1 MSRHGFEL
9 KTNEQIILMREAGL
23 ATAAALDA
31 VRAAIKPGIST
42 LELDKIADDTI
53 NSLGGHSNFQLV
65 PGYSHTIC
73 ASINDEVV
81 HGIPA
86 VNRILQA
93 GDIVSID
100 CGAEIGEW
108 NGDSAITV
116 IVPNTDGSA
125 ALEPAVLERR
135 QKLSAVTEGS
145 LWAGIAALAKAKHLN
160 QVGEAIQSYIE
171 DQGQKDGIDYGILE
185 EYVGHGIGRSM
196 HEDPPV
202 YNYRVRGNGPK
213 VVPGLVVAIEPMV
226 TAGSAI
232 TKVLGDGWTVS
243 TKDASDA
250 SHWEHSVAVHEG
262 GIWVLTAVDGGAAG
276 LAPFGVV
283 PKPLI

>member
-1 MSRHGFEL
+1 MPRHGFEL

-23 ATAAALDA
+23 ATAEALKA
-31 VRAAIKPGIST
+31 VRAAIKPGVST
-42 LELDKIADDTI
+42 LELDKIADDKI

-73 ASINDEVV
+73 SSINEEVV

-86 VNRILQA
+86 ANRILQA

-108 NGDSAITV
+108 NGDSAMTV
-116 IVPNTDGSA
+116 IVPGEISEETLS
-125 ALEPAVLERR
+125 RR

-160 QVGEAIQSYIE
+160 QVGEAIQDYIE
-171 DQGQKDGIDYGILE
+171 AQGKKDGIDYGILE

-226 TAGSAI
+226 TAGSAE
-232 TKVLGDGWTVS
+232 TKVLSDGWTVS
-243 TKDASDA
+243 TKDSSDA
-250 SHWEHSVAVHEG
+250 SHWEHSVAVHDR
-262 GIWVLTAVDGGAAG
+262 GIWVLTAFDGGVAG
-276 LAPFGVV
+276 LAPFGITPV
-283 PKPLI
+283 PLA

>member
-116 IVPNTDGSA
+116 IVPGEANTD
-125 ALEPAVLERR
+125 VLTRR

-171 DQGQKDGIDYGILE
+171 AQGQKDGIDYGILE

>member
-1 MSRHGFEL
+1 MARHGFEL

-23 ATAAALDA
+23 ATAEALKA
-31 VRAAIKPGIST
+31 VRAAIKPGVST
-42 LELDKIADDTI
+42 LELDKIADDKI

-73 ASINDEVV
+73 SSINEEVV

-86 VNRILQA
+86 ANRILQA

-108 NGDSAITV
+108 NGDSAMTV
-116 IVPNTDGSA
+116 IVPGDISEETLS
-125 ALEPAVLERR
+125 RR
-135 QKLSAVTEGS
+135 QKLSDVTEGS

-160 QVGEAIQSYIE
+160 QVGEAIQDYIE
-171 DQGQKDGIDYGILE
+171 AQGKKDGIDYGILE

-226 TAGSAI
+226 TAGSAE

-243 TKDASDA
+243 TKDSSDA
-250 SHWEHSVAVHEG
+250 SHWEHSVAVHDR
-262 GIWVLTAVDGGAAG
+262 GIWVLTAFDGGVAG

-283 PKPLI
+283 PVPLV

>member
-1 MSRHGFEL
+1 MARHGFEL

-23 ATAAALDA
+23 ATAAALKA
-31 VRAAIKPGIST
+31 VREAIKPGIST

-116 IVPNTDGSA
+116 IVPGEINPDTLA
-125 ALEPAVLERR
+125 RR
-135 QKLSAVTEGS
+135 QKLSDVTEGS

-160 QVGEAIQSYIE
+160 QVGEAIQDYIE
-171 DQGQKDGIDYGILE
+171 AQGQKDGINYGILE

-196 HEDPPV
+196 HEDPAV

-226 TAGSAI
+226 TAGSAV

-250 SHWEHSVAVHEG
+250 SHWEHSVAVHDR
-262 GIWVLTAVDGGAAG
+262 GIWVLTAEDGGASG

-283 PKPLI
+283 PVPLN

>member
-1 MSRHGFEL
+1 MARHGFEL

-23 ATAAALDA
+23 ATAAALKA
-31 VRAAIKPGIST
+31 VRQAIKPGIST

-53 NSLGGHSNFQLV
+53 NALGGHSNFQLV

-116 IVPNTDGSA
+116 IVPGETNPDTLA
-125 ALEPAVLERR
+125 RR
-135 QKLSAVTEGS
+135 QKLSDVTESS

-160 QVGEAIQSYIE
+160 QVGEAIQDYIE
-171 DQGQKDGIDYGILE
+171 AQGQKDGINYGILE

-196 HEDPPV
+196 HEDPAV

-226 TAGSAI
+226 TAGSAE

-250 SHWEHSVAVHEG
+250 SHWEHSVAVHDR
-262 GIWVLTAVDGGAAG
+262 GIWVLTAEDGGVAG

-283 PKPLI
+283 PVPLN

>member
-9 KTNEQIILMREAGL
+9 KTNDQIILMREAGL
-23 ATAAALDA
+23 ATAAALKA
-31 VRAAIKPGIST
+31 VRAAIKPGVST

-86 VNRILQA
+86 ANRILQA

-108 NGDSAITV
+108 NGDSAMTV
-116 IVPNTDGSA
+116 IVPSAAGSA
-125 ALEPAVLERR
+125 QIDSAVLDRR
-135 QKLSAVTEGS
+135 QKLSDVTEGS

-160 QVGEAIQSYIE
+160 QVGEAIQDFIE
-171 DQGQKDGIDYGILE
+171 SKGDYGILE

-196 HEDPPV
+196 HEDPAV

-226 TAGSAI
+226 TAGSAV

-250 SHWEHSVAVHEG
+250 SHWEHTVAVHDR
-262 GIWVLTAVDGGAAG
+262 GIWVLTAEDGGVTG

-283 PKPLI
+283 PVPLA

>member
-1 MSRHGFEL
+1 MARHGFEL

-23 ATAAALDA
+23 ATAAALKA
-31 VRAAIKPGIST
+31 VREAIKPGIST

-116 IVPNTDGSA
+116 IVPGETNPDTLA
-125 ALEPAVLERR
+125 RR
-135 QKLSAVTEGS
+135 QRLSDVTEGS

-160 QVGEAIQSYIE
+160 QVGEAIQDYIE
-171 DQGQKDGIDYGILE
+171 AQGQKDGINYGILE

-196 HEDPPV
+196 HEDPAV

-226 TAGSAI
+226 TAGSAV

-250 SHWEHSVAVHEG
+250 SHWEHSVAVHDR
-262 GIWVLTAVDGGAAG
+262 GIWVLTAEDGGASG

-283 PKPLI
+283 PVPLN

>member
-23 ATAAALDA
+23 ATAAALQA

-86 VNRILQA
+86 ANRILQA

-108 NGDSAITV
+108 NGDSAMTV
-116 IVPNTDGSA
+116 IVP
-125 ALEPAVLERR
+125 PANESTPLDPAIQDRR
-135 QKLSAVTEGS
+135 QKLSDVTQGS

-160 QVGEAIQSYIE
+160 QVGEAIQHYIE
-171 DQGQKDGIDYGILE
+171 TQGQKNGVDYGILE

-196 HEDPPV
+196 HEDPAV

-226 TAGSAI
+226 TAGSAV

-250 SHWEHSVAVHEG
+250 SHWEHTVAVHDR
-262 GIWVLTAVDGGAAG
+262 GIWVLTAQDGGVAG

-283 PKPLI
+283 PVPLA

>member
-1 MSRHGFEL
+1 MARHGFEL

-23 ATAAALDA
+23 ATAEALKA
-31 VRAAIKPGIST
+31 VRAAIKPGVST
-42 LELDKIADDTI
+42 LELDKIADDKI

-86 VNRILQA
+86 KDRILQA

-108 NGDSAITV
+108 NGDSAMTV
-116 IVPNTDGSA
+116 IVPGDISA
-125 ALEPAVLERR
+125 ETLSRR
-135 QKLSAVTEGS
+135 QKLSDVTEGS

-160 QVGEAIQSYIE
+160 QVGEAIQDYIE
-171 DQGQKDGIDYGILE
+171 AQGKKDGIDYGILE

-226 TAGSAI
+226 TAGSAE

-243 TKDASDA
+243 TKDSSDA
-250 SHWEHSVAVHEG
+250 SHWEHSVAVHDR
-262 GIWVLTAVDGGAAG
+262 GIWVLTAFDGGVAG

-283 PKPLI
+283 PVPLA

>member
-9 KTNEQIILMREAGL
+9 KTNDQIILMREAGL
-23 ATAAALDA
+23 ATAAALKA
-31 VRAAIKPGIST
+31 VRAAIKPGVST

-86 VNRILQA
+86 ANRILQA

-108 NGDSAITV
+108 NGDSAMTV
-116 IVPNTDGSA
+116 IVPGETNPNTLAS
-125 ALEPAVLERR
+125 R
-135 QKLSAVTEGS
+135 QKLSDVTEGS

-160 QVGEAIQSYIE
+160 QVGEAIQDFIE
-171 DQGQKDGIDYGILE
+171 SKGDYGILE

-196 HEDPPV
+196 HEDPAV

-250 SHWEHSVAVHEG
+250 SHWEHTVAVHDR
-262 GIWVLTAVDGGAAG
+262 GIWVLTAEDGGVAG

-283 PKPLI
+283 PVPLN

>member
-23 ATAAALDA
+23 ATAAALKA
-31 VRAAIKPGIST
+31 VRQAIKPGIST

-116 IVPNTDGSA
+116 IVPGEINPDTLA
-125 ALEPAVLERR
+125 RR
-135 QKLSAVTEGS
+135 QKLSDVTEGS

-160 QVGEAIQSYIE
+160 QVGEAIQDYIE
-171 DQGQKDGIDYGILE
+171 AEGQKDGINYGILE

-196 HEDPPV
+196 HEDPAV

-226 TAGSAI
+226 TAGSAV

-250 SHWEHSVAVHEG
+250 SHWEHSVAVHDR
-262 GIWVLTAVDGGAAG
+262 GIWVLTAEDGGASG

-283 PKPLI
+283 PVPLN